1 MTTDSASNAQPPCA
15 SLPPSVVRQLAAIR
29 LLATDV
35 DGTLT
40 DGGVYL
46 GEGGEVV
53 KRYDCHD
60 GYGIAL
66 ARQNGLRVAFVT
78 GRDSPVVARRAAELK
93 VTDLYLGCH
102 DKLAALR
109 QLAAKHEL
117 DLEQIAFVG
126 DDLPDAAVF
135 AHVGAGIA
143 VANAT
148 AETKSRADVVT
159 RRRGG
164 EGALREVVELLFRCQ
179 GKWDLVV
186 ADALEGRGP

>member
-1 MTTDSASNAQPPCA
+1 MATDSTSNAQTPFA
-15 SLPPSVVRQLAAIR
+15 SLPPSVVRKLAAIR

-40 DGGVYL
+40 DGGIYL
-46 GEGGEVV
+46 GEGGEVM
-53 KRYDCHD
+53 KRYDCQD
-60 GYGIAL
+60 GYGITL
-66 ARQNGLRVAFVT
+66 AQQHGLRIAFVT

-93 VTDLYLGCH
+93 VTDLYLKCH
-102 DKLAALR
+102 DKLLALHA
-109 QLAAKHEL
+109 LAEKHGL
-117 DLEQIAFVG
+117 RLEQVAFVG

-135 AHVGAGIA
+135 SHVGAGVA

-148 AETKSRADVVT
+148 EETKARADVVT

-164 EGALREVVELLFRCQ
+164 EGALREVVELIFRCQ